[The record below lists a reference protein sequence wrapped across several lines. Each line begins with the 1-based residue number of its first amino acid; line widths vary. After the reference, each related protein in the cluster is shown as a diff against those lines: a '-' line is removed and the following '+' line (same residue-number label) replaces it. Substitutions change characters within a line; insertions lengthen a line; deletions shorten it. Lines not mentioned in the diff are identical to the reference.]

1 MNTEI
6 TSDQVAE
13 WMLKQ
18 ARELSTQTGYASLS
32 LNCIHMT
39 NYPVAPRWSIYL
51 GDHTHI
57 LDKLSYGEVLQELIK
72 REKEQIQQLIEK
84 DQPTNTTE
92 Q

>member
-18 ARELSTQTGYASLS
+18 ARELSTQTGYASVTLT
-32 LNCIHMT
+32 CIHLT
-39 NYPVAPRWSIYL
+39 NFPVAPKWGIYL
-51 GDHTHI
+51 GDNKHMD
-57 LDKLSYGEVLQELIK
+57 DKPTYGEALQELIK
-72 REKEQIQQLIEK
+72 HDREQIQQLIEN
-84 DQPTNTTE
+84 DQPAATIE

>member
-6 TSDQVAE
+6 TSEQVAE

-18 ARELSTQTGYASLS
+18 ARELSTQTGYASVTLTC
-32 LNCIHMT
+32 LHLT
-39 NYPVAPRWSIYL
+39 NFPVAPKWGIYL
-51 GDHTHI
+51 GHHNHI
-57 LDKLSYGEVLQELIK
+57 PEKPTYGEALQGLIK
-72 REKEQIQQLIEK
+72 IEKEQIQQLIEK

>member
-1 MNTEI
+1 MEQEI
-6 TSDQVAE
+6 TSEQVAE
-13 WMLKQ
+13 WMRKQ

-39 NYPVAPRWSIYL
+39 NYPVAPRWGIYL
-51 GDHTHI
+51 GDHKHMN
-57 LDKLSYGEVLQELIK
+57 DKPTYGEALQELIK
-72 REKEQIQQLIEK
+72 IEK